1 VVYLRVGVS
10 LYVQFGGLSRTG
22 RKPGYTRRKLSM
34 LVSTNKCGFSEKD
47 LLSII
52 EEYGTRQQE

>member
-1 VVYLRVGVS
+1 MVGAS

-34 LVSTNKCGFSEKD
+34 MVSTNKCGFSEKD